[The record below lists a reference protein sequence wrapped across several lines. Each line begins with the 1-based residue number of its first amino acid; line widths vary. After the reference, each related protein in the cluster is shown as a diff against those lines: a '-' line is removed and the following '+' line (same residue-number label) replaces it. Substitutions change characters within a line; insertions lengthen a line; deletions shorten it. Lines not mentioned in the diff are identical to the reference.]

1 VANLEELHTCG
12 LAISNQPARLAAD
25 VLVRRTSRV
34 CENREVSAS
43 TDFRVHLIDGT
54 YELFRQHYG
63 QAGKHDDESPFA
75 ATVGVLTSTLQLLAQ
90 GATHLAVA
98 SDHIIESFRND
109 LWAGY
114 KSSAGMA
121 EELLVQ
127 IPLMEQSL
135 IAMGVTTWAMVE
147 YEADDALGAAAM
159 VADADPTVGRVL
171 IVTPDKDLGQC
182 VRGTRVVQYDRR
194 KDEIIDEAGVIAK
207 FGIGPASIPD
217 YLGLV
222 GDSADGFPGLPGWGA
237 KGASTVLAK
246 FGHIEAIPA
255 DAADWH
261 INGLRG
267 AEKLAATL
275 RDQLDAA
282 LLFRLI
288 ATVVTDIDVGTVDE
302 WRWRGPT
309 EEFASFATDLGAP
322 QLAERAQRLAASR

>member
-1 VANLEELHTCG
+1 MTDTANH
-12 LAISNQPARLAAD
+12 S
-25 VLVRRTSRV
+25 
-34 CENREVSAS
+34 
-43 TDFRVHLIDGT
+43 VHLIDGT

-63 QAGKHDDESPFA
+63 QAGKHDVESPFA
-75 ATVGVLTSTLQLLAQ
+75 ATIGVLSSTLQLLAQ
-90 GATHLAVA
+90 GATHIGVA
-98 SDHIIESFRND
+98 SDHVIESFRNE

-114 KSSAGMA
+114 KTSEGMA

-127 IPLMEQSL
+127 IPLMEQGL

-147 YEADDALGAAAM
+147 HEADDALGAAAA
-159 VADADPTVGRVL
+159 VADADPTVRRVL

-207 FGIGPASIPD
+207 FGVGPSSIPD

-222 GDSADGFPGLPGWGA
+222 GDTADGFPGLPGWGA
-237 KGASTVLAK
+237 KGTSSVLAE

-255 DAADWH
+255 SAADWK
-261 INGLRG
+261 ISGLRG

-275 RDQLDAA
+275 RDHLDEA

-288 ATVVTDIDVGTVDE
+288 ATVVTNLDVGSVGE

-309 EEFASFATDLGAP
+309 DQFATFVADLGAE
-322 QLAERAQRLAASR
+322 QLADRAERLAASR